1 MHLENFR
8 HKGLRQLYADDNPKG
23 VQPATADKLRKLLF
37 AIETAERLEELEKFP
52 GWTRVKVTTGWILAN
67 GCSRGQSN
75 LRADVIDIASR
86 KQLSPSIGFAAI
98 EVGHVHV
105 YLPTGEYVVNLLVV
119 ITTYRCISIQV
130 EWLVILA

>member
-52 GWTRVKVTTGWILAN
+52 GWRLHPLKGDLKGYWSLTVTATG
-67 GCSRGQSN
+67 
-75 LRADVIDIASR
+75 D
-86 KQLSPSIGFAAI
+86 
-98 EVGHVHV
+98 
-105 YLPTGEYVVNLLVV
+105 
-119 ITTYRCISIQV
+119 
-130 EWLVILA
+130 